1 MRRYMTSLLTKKDL
15 ETRFKLADTTV
26 YRTLKACGLSTS
38 RRTYTEEEIQTRF
51 IPARR
56 LFDAGH
62 TANQVQEYFRL
73 KPIPYDYQET
83 PRKAIQHKP

>member
-1 MRRYMTSLLTKKDL
+1 MTSLLTKKDL
-15 ETRFKLADTTV
+15 EARFKLADTTV

-56 LFDAGH
+56 LFDAGMTTEDVH
-62 TANQVQEYFRL
+62 TYFRL
-73 KPIPYDYQET
+73 KPISYDYQERT
-83 PRKAIQHKP
+83 RKAIQHKP

>member
-1 MRRYMTSLLTKKDL
+1 MTSLLTKKDL
-15 ETRFKLADTTV
+15 EVRFGIADTTV

-56 LFDAGH
+56 LFDGGH
-62 TANQVQEYFRL
+62 TAIQVQEYFRL
-73 KPIPYDYQET
+73 KPIPYDYQER
-83 PRKAIQHKP
+83 PRQSIQHQP